1 MIDSCGFCRLL
12 VRISL
17 IARKELPFVCQ
28 IIDRLGKKVSF
39 RFRCGQAQTESHV
52 NCRKS
57 LCANRRPCCP
67 VLLSTITVRLAY
79 QPSASSI
86 FLSEQTS
93 HQQSANSTFLSE
105 RTSTSHQ
112 PPAKRTCCLSGSTGR
127 HDFVFRGN
135 SGKEFTIL
143 ALHSFVHTKTR
154 EKTYQGLGKDGLA

>member
-39 RFRCGQAQTESHV
+39 RFRCGQAQTKSHV

-67 VLLSTITVRLAY
+67 VLLSAITLMLA
-79 QPSASSI
+79 
-86 FLSEQTS
+86 T
-93 HQQSANSTFLSE
+93 
-105 RTSTSHQ
+105 
-112 PPAKRTCCLSGSTGR
+112 LSGSTGR

-143 ALHSFVHTKTR
+143 ALHSFDHTKTR
-154 EKTYQGLGKDGLA
+154 EKTYQGLGKDGLAWSVSCFNVNRPWRMPGWSTKSHLL